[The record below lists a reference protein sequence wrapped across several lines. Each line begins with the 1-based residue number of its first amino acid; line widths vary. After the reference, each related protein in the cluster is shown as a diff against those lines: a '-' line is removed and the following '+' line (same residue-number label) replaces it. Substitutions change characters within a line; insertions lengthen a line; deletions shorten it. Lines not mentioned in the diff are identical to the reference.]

1 MKKNLTK
8 NMSKCLIITY
18 GFFGDIFFQS
28 SIAKKLKEEKKFDV
42 VDYVIAFPQIYRLLS
57 NNPYIDKVILVR
69 PPTSFPSIGENTC
82 KEYDSVM
89 IMKEFSFIDPPP
101 IECQKWA
108 GIENPDTEFTIYTD
122 KIYDEIAKKTI
133 DDIRNENGKKVI
145 AIPADWKERTFS
157 FTREEYEIGK
167 NSSDSTGYGGK
178 RRDVDKI
185 KDSLRKVFNIV
196 DVGLPI
202 HIKQASTANVSDD
215 DVGSVLFGC
224 SILKYCDAF
233 VGSEGGQCNMASGVG
248 TRTIITGDFVHQ
260 LYGWNGALKKIKEPK
275 LGPIH
280 YFKDKGHVVLDPYLT
295 DEQVTEEIIKN
306 V

>member
-1 MKKNLTK
+1 MTN
-8 NMSKCLIITY
+8 KCLIITY

-28 SIAKKLKEEKKFDV
+28 SIARKLKEEKKFDV
-42 VDYVIAFPQIYRLLS
+42 VDYVVAFPQIYRLLS

-69 PPTSFPSIGENTC
+69 PSTSHPLADENTC
-82 KEYDSVM
+82 KEYNSV
-89 IMKEFSFIDPPP
+89 IRMKEFSFIDPPP
-101 IECQKWA
+101 MECQKWA
-108 GIENPDTEFTIYTD
+108 GIDNPDTEFTIYTNEF
-122 KIYDEIAKKTI
+122 YDEIAKKTI

-178 RRDVDKI
+178 RRNVDKI
-185 KDSLRKVFNIV
+185 KDCLHKVFNIV

-202 HIKQASTANVSDD
+202 HIKQESTVSVPDD
-215 DVGSVLFGC
+215 DVGSILFNC
-224 SILKYCDAF
+224 SVLKYCDAF
-233 VGSEGGQCNMASGVG
+233 VGSESGMCNMASGVG
-248 TRTIITGDFVHQ
+248 TKTVITGDFVHQ
-260 LYGWNGALKKIKEPK
+260 LYGWNGVLKKVKEPK

-280 YFKDKGHVVLDPYLT
+280 YFKNKGHVVLDPYLT

-306 V
+306 I